1 MVGML
6 MSTVSRVVIRSYV
19 RVPSLLSLAPVAGGV
34 ISY

>member
-6 MSTVSRVVIRSYV
+6 MRILSRVVICSYI
-19 RVPSLLSLAPVAGGV
+19 RVPSLSSLAPVAGGV